1 MSKLGTLNIRGDMV
15 GEAADRL
22 DQFREDLKLIL
33 EHYQVGAMARKL
45 GVDPVQIR
53 RWRRGN
59 ALPRDTLTYE
69 IVRICAEEIRK
80 QLSESS

>member
-1 MSKLGTLNIRGDMV
+1 MV

-33 EHYQVGAMARKL
+33 EHYRVAALASKL
-45 GVDPVQIR
+45 GVDPDCIHL
-53 RWRRGN
+53 WRQGKS
-59 ALPRDTLTYE
+59 LPRETLTYE
-69 IVRICAEEIRK
+69 IVKICAEEIRK